1 MSSVL
6 ARTKQIPTDGQY
18 FISIL
23 PSTTPIPLQVL
34 ISDAAA
40 STTSYVSGALAGRFQ
55 TSNVVLGA
63 TQLDASGTLSL
74 FRDMGQT
81 LMSSGRTFR
90 GVQLLQLDANR
101 STGVGGYAWTSQ
113 TGGTPGVWQP
123 SNEGVSGNPVTAAN
137 TGGSFQTYFFETGA
151 RGLGIAQGLVRYG

>member
-23 PSTTPIPLQVL
+23 PTTQPLPLLVL
-34 ISDAAA
+34 LEDPAA

-55 TSNVVLGA
+55 TSNVTLSVP
-63 TQLDASGTLSL
+63 TDASGTLSI

-90 GVQLLQLDANR
+90 GVQLLALDGNKT
-101 STGVGGYAWTSQ
+101 TGAGGYGWTSA
-113 TGGTPGVWQP
+113 GTTNPGVWQP
-123 SNEGVSGNPVTAAN
+123 SNEGVTGNPVTTAN

>member
-18 FISIL
+18 FISISPTSPL
-23 PSTTPIPLQVL
+23 PLLVL
-34 ISDAAA
+34 LEDPAA

-55 TSNVVLGA
+55 TSNVVVGS
-63 TQLDASGTLSL
+63 TDASGTLSI

-90 GVQLLQLDANR
+90 GVQLLQLDGNKT
-101 STGVGGYAWTSQ
+101 TGVGGFAWTSQ
-113 TGGTPGVWQP
+113 TAGTPGVWTP
-123 SNEGVSGNPVTAAN
+123 SNEGVFGSPVTTAN

>member
-23 PSTTPIPLQVL
+23 PTGSPLPLQVL

-55 TSNVVLGA
+55 TSNVVVSS
-63 TQLDASGTLSL
+63 TDASGTLSI

-90 GVQLLQLDANR
+90 GVQLLALDGNKA
-101 STGVGGYAWTSQ
+101 TGVGGYAWTSQ

-123 SNEGVSGNPVTAAN
+123 SNEGVSGNPTTAAN
-137 TGGSFQTYFFETGA
+137 TGGDFQTYFFETGA